1 LKEIDFILLLEL
13 NPVRKM
19 VTTGSYQCT
28 CIECKLKTLFFDF
41 VENDDLEMVCSA
53 KIENRYLKGE
63 TIIREGDPISDFIY
77 LKSGLVK
84 LTRQTGNGN
93 EQILSFAKPFDFVS
107 LLSVF
112 SATRYNYSVIA
123 IEDTEICI
131 LDLQDVKNTILKNGK
146 FALNVMQKISEAT
159 DRIILDNLEI
169 KRKHLIGRV
178 AHVLIYFSDI
188 IYQNK
193 TFILPVSRQEIAD
206 FIGMTTENVIRTL
219 SEFKK
224 DGIIRT
230 FGKDIDIVDHDR
242 LKAISEHG

>member
-1 LKEIDFILLLEL
+1 MNAAEAILCSC
-13 NPVRKM
+13 V
-19 VTTGSYQCT
+19 
-28 CIECKLKTLFFDF
+28 ECKLKSLFFDF
-41 VENDDLEMVCSA
+41 VNTEELEMVCSA
-53 KIENRYLKGE
+53 KIENHFHKGE
-63 TIIREGDPISDFIY
+63 TIIREGDLINDFIY

-84 LTRQTGNGN
+84 LTRQIGGEN

-112 SATRYNYSVIA
+112 SSTRYNYSVIA

-131 LDLQDVKNTILKNGK
+131 LDLQDVKNTILKNGR
-146 FALNVMQKISEAT
+146 FALNVMQKISDAT

-169 KRKHLIGRV
+169 RRKHLHGRV
-178 AHVLIYFSDI
+178 AHVLIYFSDV
-188 IYQNK
+188 IYQNT
-193 TFILPVSRQEIAD
+193 TFKLPVSRQEIAD

-219 SEFKK
+219 STFKK

-230 FGKDIDIVDHDR
+230 FGKDIEIVDHVR